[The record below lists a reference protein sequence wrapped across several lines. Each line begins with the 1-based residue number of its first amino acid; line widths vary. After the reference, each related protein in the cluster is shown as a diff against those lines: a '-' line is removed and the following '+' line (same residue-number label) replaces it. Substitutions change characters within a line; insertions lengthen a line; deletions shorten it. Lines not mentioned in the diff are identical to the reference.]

1 MLFKK
6 KHIHIF
12 IVDDNKTYLL
22 ALKSS
27 IETAF
32 LNTQITIHS
41 FETGEACMNKLNIIN
56 PKIVILDYL
65 LNSKISE
72 AANGLK
78 IMEWILKECPETNI
92 ILLTNEDNIEVAIK
106 SFKYGAYD
114 YIVKNESQFMKINNS
129 LMKLFNI
136 MRANSEVNRFK
147 NVNRTLLY
155 FLVIQIIAIIAVLSL
170 TNSCIK

>member
-22 ALKSS
+22 ALKTN

-32 LNTQITIHS
+32 LTTPITIHS

-56 PKIVILDYL
+56 PQIVILDYL

-78 IMEWILKECPETNI
+78 ILEWILKECPETNVI
-92 ILLTNEDNIEVAIK
+92 MLTNDDNVDVAIK
-106 SFKYGAYD
+106 SFKYGACD
-114 YIVKNESQFMKINNS
+114 YVVKTETQFMKINNS

-136 MRANSEVNRFK
+136 MKANSDVKRFK

-170 TNSCIK
+170 TNSCLK